1 MKEGSS
7 LELLLEEFADLI
19 LASEKIIV
27 FTGAGMSTESGI
39 PDFRSRDGI
48 WTKHDPEDFTYQK
61 FVSSKEARRKMYMML
76 ENSGLMSGAKPNP
89 AHYAIVQM
97 EEIGKLDCII
107 TQNVDGLHQDAG
119 NSEDKV
125 FQLHG
130 NMVWSVCLDCRKRY
144 PLEDIV
150 DKVNQGVDD
159 PRCEECGGIL
169 KPDGVLFGEDLPE
182 KELNEAASRSAQCD
196 LFIIIGSSL
205 VVYPAAYMPT
215 YALNAGVKLVIVN
228 RDPTHM
234 DRAAHILIH
243 DSAGHAM
250 SSVMERVREKCIGKT

>member
-1 MKEGSS
+1 MKEDSNS
-7 LELLLEEFADLI
+7 ETLIEQFADLI
-19 LASEKIIV
+19 VESKRIVV
-27 FTGAGMSTESGI
+27 FTGAGVSTESGI

-61 FVSSKEARRKMYMML
+61 FVSSKEARRKMYVML
-76 ENSGLMSGAKPNP
+76 EDSGLMSGARPNP
-89 AHYAIVQM
+89 AHYAIAELEKM
-97 EEIGKLDCII
+97 GKLDCII

-130 NMVWSVCLDCRKRY
+130 NMIWSVCLDCRKRY
-144 PLEDIV
+144 PLEDVV
-150 DKVNQGVDD
+150 DRVKQGVDD

-169 KPDGVLFGEDLPE
+169 KPDGVLFGESLPE
-182 KELNEAASRSAQCD
+182 RELGEATSRSTKCD
-196 LFIIIGSSL
+196 LFIVIGSSL

-215 YALNAGVKLVIVN
+215 YAANAGVKLVIVN

-234 DRAAHILIH
+234 DGVAHVRIYE
-243 DSAGHAM
+243 SAGDTM
-250 SSVMERVREKCIGKT
+250 SKAIKRVKEKLNV